1 MKTLFYNPIELPAEV
16 HIVSEC
22 FGIDITYEPMGD
34 PDHPAWMSELFNL
47 AKCDSFEEV
56 AVRLTKHNEGYTRK
70 SKFAEKE
77 EVNGWISLKEVRTS
91 LSISIFSV
99 VIMSLIVFKESY
111 IFLSTTFS
119 IFSLI
124 ALNVSF
130 KK

>member
-1 MKTLFYNPIELPAEV
+1 MKTLFYNSIELPAEV

-70 SKFAEKE
+70 SKFAERE
-77 EVNGWISLKEVRTS
+77 EVNGWISLKEVKNGEGPHPIKTPKGW
-91 LSISIFSV
+91 LH
-99 VIMSLIVFKESY
+99 LGGGYLKDK
-111 IFLSTTFS
+111 
-119 IFSLI
+119 
-124 ALNVSF
+124 ALLLEE
-130 KK
+130 K

>member
-1 MKTLFYNPIELPAEV
+1 MKTLFYNSIELPAEV

-70 SKFAEKE
+70 SKFAERE
-77 EVNGWISLKEVRTS
+77 EGILVDMRRRITPF
-91 LSISIFSV
+91 LSQTTDVDLSTPAKSIFTHH
-99 VIMSLIVFKESY
+99 LHH
-111 IFLSTTFS
+111 
-119 IFSLI
+119 
-124 ALNVSF
+124 
-130 KK
+130 

>member
-1 MKTLFYNPIELPAEV
+1 MKTLFYNSIELPAEV

-70 SKFAEKE
+70 SKFAERE
-77 EVNGWISLKEVRTS
+77 EGILVDMRRRIPSLLPQTTDVEFRTS
-91 LSISIFSV
+91 AKSIFV
-99 VIMSLIVFKESY
+99 HHLHH
-111 IFLSTTFS
+111 
-119 IFSLI
+119 
-124 ALNVSF
+124 
-130 KK
+130 